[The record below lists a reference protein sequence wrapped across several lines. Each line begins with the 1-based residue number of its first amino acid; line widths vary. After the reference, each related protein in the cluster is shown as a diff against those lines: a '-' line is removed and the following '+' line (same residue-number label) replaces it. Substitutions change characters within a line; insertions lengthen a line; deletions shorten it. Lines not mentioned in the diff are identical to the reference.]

1 MDIRASVRETGRVPQ
16 PGFSRDRLAG
26 VLNAAFTEGLLSE
39 QALSHRLGLLFG
51 PRLIEP
57 SGVVGDLALRA
68 RPRRALVADAL
79 AAALAAVRD
88 RVGVVLGGR
97 RAEPAPLVLAL
108 DWTGAQDELTV
119 GRDLDCD
126 IGLDDSTV
134 SRRHARL
141 IFRDGAWVIQDLASK
156 NGITVN
162 GAAVGRCQL
171 RPGDR
176 VSLGLQLIDID

>member
-1 MDIRASVRETGRVPQ
+1 LDIGARMRETDRVPQ

-39 QALSHRLGLLFG
+39 QTLSHRLGLLFG

-68 RPRRALVADAL
+68 RPRRQLVSDAL
-79 AAALAAVRD
+79 AAALAAVRASI
-88 RVGVVLGGR
+88 GGALGER

-108 DWTGAQDELTV
+108 DWTGAQDELTI
-119 GRDLDCD
+119 GRDTACD
-126 IGLDDSTV
+126 IGLEDSTV

-141 IFRDGAWVIQDLASK
+141 IFRDSAWVIQDLASK
-156 NGITVN
+156 NGVTVN

>member
-1 MDIRASVRETGRVPQ
+1 MPQ

-26 VLNAAFTEGLLSE
+26 VLNAAFAEGLLSE
-39 QALSHRLGLLFG
+39 QTLSHRLGLLFG

-68 RPRRALVADAL
+68 RPRRQLVSGALTAVFDAVRASVGGVLGARRPEPAALVL
-79 AAALAAVRD
+79 T
-88 RVGVVLGGR
+88 
-97 RAEPAPLVLAL
+97 L

-119 GRDLDCD
+119 GRDASCD
-126 IGLDDSTV
+126 ISLDDSTV

-141 IFRDGAWVIQDLASK
+141 IFRDGVWVIQDLASK
-156 NGITVN
+156 NGLTVN

-171 RPGDR
+171 RAGDR

>member
-1 MDIRASVRETGRVPQ
+1 MRAGMRETDRVPQ

-39 QALSHRLGLLFG
+39 QTLSHRLGLLFG

-68 RPRRALVADAL
+68 HPRRWLVLDAL
-79 AAALAAVRD
+79 AAILAEVRANA
-88 RVGVVLGGR
+88 GGVLGGR
-97 RAEPAPLVLAL
+97 RADTAPLVLAR
-108 DWTGAQDELTV
+108 DWTGAQDELTI
-119 GRDLDCD
+119 GRDADCE
-126 IGLDDSTV
+126 IGLGDSTV

-141 IFRDGAWVIQDLASK
+141 IFRDDAWVIQDLASK